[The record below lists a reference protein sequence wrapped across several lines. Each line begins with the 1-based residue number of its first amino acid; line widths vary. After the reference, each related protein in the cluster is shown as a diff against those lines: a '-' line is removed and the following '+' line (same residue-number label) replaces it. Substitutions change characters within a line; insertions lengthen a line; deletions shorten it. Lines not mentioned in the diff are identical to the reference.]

1 MTTVAV
7 RGESVREVDPEIA
20 EFTVVVSARDR
31 DRDTTLGRLRERA
44 DGLRQ
49 LVERF
54 GEAVEKRETSGLH
67 VYPESSGKRGERVSA
82 YNGSVSTTVRI
93 RDFAALGEIMLAV
106 AGQEQ
111 AQVHG
116 PVWSVRPDS
125 PVHKDA
131 RRSAVENAI
140 ARARE
145 YAEALGAEV
154 IELVELAD
162 PGLGRAEGVQPF
174 SQGYGGGLLR
184 SKSSGGGGYA
194 DLQLDPERQR
204 VTATV
209 EARFTI
215 TAPVL

>member
-7 RGESVREVDPEIA
+7 RGEAVREVDPELA

-31 DRDTTLGRLRERA
+31 DRDTTLARLRERA

-49 LVERF
+49 LLERF
-54 GEAVEKRETSGLH
+54 GEAVEKRETGALH
-67 VYPESSGKRGERVSA
+67 VYPESGGKRGERVSA
-82 YNGSVSTTVRI
+82 YNGSVSTTVRV

-111 AQVHG
+111 TQVRG

-125 PVHKDA
+125 PVHREA
-131 RRSAVENAI
+131 RRDAVQDAI

-154 IELVELAD
+154 VELVELAD
-162 PGLGRAEGVQPF
+162 AGLGRTEGVRPLA
-174 SQGYGGGLLR
+174 QGYGSGFLK
-184 SKSSGGGGYA
+184 SKASGGGYA
-194 DLQLDPERQR
+194 DLELDPERQR
-204 VTATV
+204 VSAQV

>member
-7 RGESVREVDPEIA
+7 RGEAVREVDPDLA

-31 DRDTTLGRLRERA
+31 DRDTTLARLRERA

-49 LVERF
+49 LLERF
-54 GEAVEKRETSGLH
+54 GEAVQERETGALH
-67 VYPESSGKRGERVSA
+67 VYPEGAGKRGERVSA
-82 YNGSVSTTVRI
+82 YNGSVSITVRV
-93 RDFAALGEIMLAV
+93 RDFAELGELMLAV
-106 AGQEQ
+106 AGQEL
-111 AQVHG
+111 ALVRG

-125 PVHKDA
+125 QVHREA
-131 RRSAVENAI
+131 RRGAVQNAI

-154 IELVELAD
+154 VELVELAD
-162 PGLGRAEGVQPF
+162 PGLGRAEGVPPF
-174 SQGYGGGLLR
+174 AQNYGSGFLK
-184 SKSSGGGGYA
+184 SKPSGGGYA
-194 DLQLDPERQR
+194 DLDLDPPRQR
-204 VTATV
+204 VSAQV